1 MLECGVCFFTSPQG
15 MRAKGF
21 VDLAGVSRFRLGN
34 EAWVACG
41 GQSLASKNN
50 RLNLNDNSNELEL
63 AAA

>member
-1 MLECGVCFFTSPQG
+1 MRGMLLYVPARQAQALWFEG
-15 MRAKGF
+15 
-21 VDLAGVSRFRLGN
+21 LAGVSRFRLGN